1 VSRDLTR
8 KEPPSVIGPEPSEFI
23 LYQTE
28 DGLAR
33 VEIRLHDGTVWLTQ
47 KQLADLYQVSVPSVS
62 EHIRNIFSEG
72 ELAPEATVRKFRT
85 VRTEGNV
92 PSAVEGHFDEAV
104 REVEALAKKRPTK
117 RRKGG
122 G

>member
-8 KEPPSVIGPEPSEFI
+8 KESPSVIGPEPSEFI

-47 KQLADLYQVSVPSVS
+47 KQRRPVSGERALGQRAHPQ
-62 EHIRNIFSEG
+62 HLLRG

-92 PSAVEGHFDEAV
+92 PSAVEGLFDEAV
-104 REVEALAKKRPTK
+104 REVDALAKKRPTK